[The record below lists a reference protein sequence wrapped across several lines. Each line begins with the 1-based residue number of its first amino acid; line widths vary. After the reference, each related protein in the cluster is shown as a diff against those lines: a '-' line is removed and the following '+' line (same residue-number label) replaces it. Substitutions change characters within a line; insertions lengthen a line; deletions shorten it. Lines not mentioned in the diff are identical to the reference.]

1 MPVTQRV
8 SGEATERQ
16 WNNPCH
22 LLRPNPLLYVL
33 SVFSLCSHTADPPL
47 YSHSQAETLWL
58 NSHHPFSLL
67 CSPSHL
73 LYLKYP
79 VLYFYDALSSLPSLR
94 PPTVFHFTLLP
105 EEGYSYAVP
114 GRTPFDGRRML
125 GLSLSNSLEG
135 TEFKLLQSIGNVFC
149 AASSDKTH
157 WALLYEVSW
166 SWLSVSCS
174 SARVPYGP
182 VHEQREDRRSRGLAC
197 PVCKFAFTNTAL
209 HPFPCI
215 HVWDFTYSSKN
226 SQMVCASKA
235 FIFMNTWKQNAH
247 CFRRPAAH
255 HSPVG

>member
-8 SGEATERQ
+8 SEEATERR

-47 YSHSQAETLWL
+47 YSHSQAERLWL

-79 VLYFYDALSSLPSLR
+79 VLYFYGALSSLPSLR
-94 PPTVFHFTLLP
+94 PPTVFHFTLLS

-114 GRTPFDGRRML
+114 GRTQFDGRRML

-157 WALLYEVSW
+157 RALLYMKCPDPGF
-166 SWLSVSCS
+166 LSL
-174 SARVPYGP
+174 AAL
-182 VHEQREDRRSRGLAC
+182 HEFPTDL
-197 PVCKFAFTNTAL
+197 FTNKERTEGAVAL
-209 HPFPCI
+209 HVLCVSLPSPTQLCI
-215 HVWDFTYSSKN
+215 
-226 SQMVCASKA
+226 
-235 FIFMNTWKQNAH
+235 
-247 CFRRPAAH
+247 R
-255 HSPVG
+255 SPVSTLEILLTHPKIPRWFVHPKPSFS